1 MIEKAS
7 ARKTEEFLILR
18 NKKAFYEY
26 EVLETLECGIALTGT
41 EVKSL
46 RDKNVNFAQSFALA
60 KGGRL
65 TLIGLH
71 IAPYAMGNRRNH
83 DPDRKRILLVHRRE
97 IRKLTLRTDKR
108 GLTLVPLKLYWK
120 RGLCK
125 VELGIVRG
133 KQLHD
138 KREATRER
146 DMKRQMERETRS
158 H

>member
-7 ARKTEEFLILR
+7 ARKAEEFLILR
-18 NKKAFYEY
+18 NKKAFHEY
-26 EVLETLECGIALTGT
+26 DVLESLECGIALTGT

-71 IAPYAMGNRRNH
+71 IAPYAMGNRQNH
-83 DPDRKRILLVHRRE
+83 DPDRKRVLLVHRRE
-97 IRKLTLRTDKR
+97 IRKLSLRTDKR

-133 KQLHD
+133 RQLHD
-138 KREATRER
+138 KREAARER
-146 DMKRQMERETRS
+146 DVKRQMEREAHS